1 MVLTGRGWLVS
12 TGRAACVSRSACARL
27 LLLSGIVAVAWLAGG
42 IGVAHSETAH
52 GVDGLVDR
60 VMDLGGTAEETGTAV
75 VQETRN
81 TRLSDTAAE
90 AGSATQTLTG
100 TVVPRAAALP
110 ANALDETGV
119 ASALEETRTGTAA
132 HRVVDDTASTV
143 DGTARGAGSLVG
155 GIARTGQDVVR
166 STDDSLRG
174 GGLVETVA
182 EGLTESTRAVHGG
195 ISETANAAAPLGLP
209 VLGAT
214 DELTADPAGPVVER
228 TATEP
233 GRGTDVP
240 RSGRSADTSAH
251 AASAVWGSAAVEAAE
266 RVHDDDPG
274 ERIRL
279 IGGGGSHHSAG
290 ADATG
295 ATAPSFPAPGAAGF
309 LMARAAH
316 LAPRAQ
322 RVALPGDPTLVVRDA
337 ADDPSFAPD

>member
-42 IGVAHSETAH
+42 IGVAHSETAS
-52 GVDGLVDR
+52 GADGLVDR
-60 VMDLGGTAEETGTAV
+60 VMDLGDTAEETGQTAA
-75 VQETRN
+75 QEIRS
-81 TRLSDTAAE
+81 TRLSDTAAH
-90 AGSATQTLTG
+90 AGSATETLTG
-100 TVVPRAAALP
+100 HVVPQAAALP
-110 ANALDETGV
+110 ANALHETGV
-119 ASALEETRTGTAA
+119 TSALEDTRTGAA
-132 HRVVDDTASTV
+132 AGRVVGDTASTV
-143 DGTARGAGSLVG
+143 DGTARGAGNLVG

-166 STDDSLRG
+166 STDDSLRD
-174 GGLVETVA
+174 GGLVGTVA

-195 ISETANAAAPLGLP
+195 ISEAANVTAPLGLP

-214 DELTADPAGPVVER
+214 DELTTDPAGPAVKR
-228 TATEP
+228 TSTES
-233 GRGTDVP
+233 GRGTQVP
-240 RSGRSADTSAH
+240 RPGTSADTGVH
-251 AASAVWGSAAVEAAE
+251 AAPTAWSSAALEAAE

-309 LMARAAH
+309 LMARAGH

>member
-12 TGRAACVSRSACARL
+12 TGRAACVSRNACARL

-42 IGVAHSETAH
+42 IGVAHSDTAP
-52 GVDGLVDR
+52 GSDGLVDR
-60 VMDLGGTAEETGTAV
+60 VMGVGDTAEDAGRAAT
-75 VQETRN
+75 QELRKTRV
-81 TRLSDTAAE
+81 SDAAAG
-90 AGSATQTLTG
+90 AGSATGSLTG
-100 TVVPRAAALP
+100 AVAPRAAALP
-110 ANALDETGV
+110 SRALDETGV
-119 ASALEETRTGTAA
+119 SSALEESRAGAA
-132 HRVVDDTASTV
+132 AARVVDDTAATV

-166 STDDSLRG
+166 STDGSLRDS
-174 GGLVETVA
+174 GLVDTVA
-182 EGLTESTRAVHGG
+182 AGLTESTRVVRGG
-195 ISETANAAAPLGLP
+195 IDGAANATAPLGLP
-209 VLGAT
+209 VLAAT
-214 DELTADPAGPVVER
+214 DELPIDPAGPAVER
-228 TATEP
+228 AAAETARGADAPRP
-233 GRGTDVP
+233 GTAV
-240 RSGRSADTSAH
+240 DTSA
-251 AASAVWGSAAVEAAE
+251 SAVPSAWSSAAVEAAE

-295 ATAPSFPAPGAAGF
+295 AAAPSFPAPGAAGF